1 MSKSSESHKT
11 GKNAGNAASSKAAA
25 PKPVAKMAIT
35 LHGREYVVT
44 CDAGEEKKLTEIVK
58 LVDSKISEIAGKST
72 NATETRLFML
82 TCLLLAD
89 ELIETRKAANEGR
102 KADEDLFVA
111 AVEHLRGRIVSI
123 SQQVGQA

>member
-1 MSKSSESHKT
+1 MSKT
-11 GKNAGNAASSKAAA
+11 ANAPKNAKSSAITAT
-25 PKPVAKMAIT
+25 PTAKMAIT
-35 LHGREYVVT
+35 LHGREYIVT
-44 CDAGEEKKLTEIVK
+44 CDAGEEKKLSEIVR
-58 LVDSKISEIAGKST
+58 LVDGKIGEIAGKSAS
-72 NATETRLFML
+72 ATETRLFML

-123 SQQVGQA
+123 SQQVGRA

>member
-1 MSKSSESHKT
+1 MAKTNEPSKTKGHQTSTHPTPTTK
-11 GKNAGNAASSKAAA
+11 
-25 PKPVAKMAIT
+25 VAIT

-44 CDAGEEKKLTEIVK
+44 CDAGEEKKLGDIVK
-58 LVDSKISEIAGKST
+58 LVDAKINEIAGKGS

-89 ELIETRKAANEGR
+89 ELIETRKAAGENR

-123 SQQVGQA
+123 SQQIGRA

>member
-1 MSKSSESHKT
+1 MSKPQEAPKT
-11 GKNAGNAASSKAAA
+11 AKPSGKTTA
-25 PKPVAKMAIT
+25 PKPMAKMAIT

-44 CDAGEEKKLTEIVK
+44 CDAGEEKKLAEIVK
-58 LVDSKISEIAGKST
+58 LVDGKIGEIAGKSVS
-72 NATETRLFML
+72 ATETRLFML

-89 ELIETRKAANEGR
+89 ELIETRKVANEGR

-123 SQQVGQA
+123 SQQIGRA